1 MASSRSHTVA
11 KSKTGWVWW
20 FMTHSYL
27 GGWRLKASLGK
38 KTPFQYARTTRLWFR
53 LAQLLLAPHPLHEK
67 IYQKN
72 N

>member
-1 MASSRSHTVA
+1 
-11 KSKTGWVWW
+11 
-20 FMTHSYL
+20 MTHSYL

-38 KTPFQYARTTRLWFR
+38 KTPFQYARTTRSWFR